1 VKLDL
6 LFHSYDIM
14 HKCWQLNSSDRPTF
28 GDLVRD
34 IEEFL
39 TELMNYFDPN
49 ACDEPLPPDPYMNW
63 TQQFQA
69 QAMEVEEQ
77 QAQEQ
82 RDLEMLSSN
91 QLAHQPED
99 IIGNGADVI
108 VNVNVDRE
116 RSPRYHGSTHN
127 LDVDEEKEPRYHD
140 STMSLDVGHSKEQR
154 KHPSTG
160 NLVVDVENEPRYHGS
175 TLSLDLDHQGSPR
188 YHDSR
193 NDTRFPYLEGR
204 AFKRPHL
211 GSADNV
217 GSTRYHDME
226 I

>member
-1 VKLDL
+1 
-6 LFHSYDIM
+6 M

-82 RDLEMLSSN
+82 RNLGMLISS
-91 QLAHQPED
+91 QHAHQPED